1 MDDTK
6 AALLRSAITE
16 WRRIAQPIG
25 PQHGYW
31 DLIMDA
37 EAVLSGSRSIL
48 TEDQLMRYAREITP
62 SGRGPI
68 GETE

>member
-1 MDDTK
+1 MDDAK
-6 AALLRSAITE
+6 AALLRVAIAE

-25 PQHGYW
+25 PQHSYW

-37 EAVLSGSRSIL
+37 EAMLSGSRSIL
-48 TEDQLMRYAREITP
+48 TEDQLVHYAREITP
-62 SGRGPI
+62 SGCGPI